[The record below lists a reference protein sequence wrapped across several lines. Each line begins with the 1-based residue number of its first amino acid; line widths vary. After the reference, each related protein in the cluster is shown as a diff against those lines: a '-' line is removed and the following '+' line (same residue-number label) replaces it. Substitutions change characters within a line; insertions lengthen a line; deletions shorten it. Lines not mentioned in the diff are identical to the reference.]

1 MIIQRI
7 SSNRAASGL
16 YVFNNNN
23 YNQAGSIPVNPV
35 KPVKKLPGF
44 ESGEE
49 QKRPAAIYQQNGS
62 PDGIQAAG
70 TKQIDSIK
78 NEYMSS
84 GKAEYNTSNMYE
96 RQRMATEGTVLIGM
110 NIDTFA

>member
-7 SSNRAASGL
+7 SSNKAANGL

-23 YNQAGSIPVNPV
+23 YNNVNNVPVNPV
-35 KPVKKLPGF
+35 KPVKKLPGL
-44 ESGEE
+44 ERGEE
-49 QKRPAAIYQQNGS
+49 QKRPAAIYQQGN
-62 PDGIQAAG
+62 DTEGIQAAG

-78 NEYMSS
+78 NEYMAS
-84 GKAEYNTSNMYE
+84 GKAEYDTSNMYE
-96 RQRMATEGTVLIGM
+96 RHRMATEGTVLIGM